1 MVFSKAV
8 TLPLL
13 LGLQSNGGDRRLLSV
28 INNLKGNAGCS
39 DRRS

>member
-1 MVFSKAV
+1 MVFNKAV
-8 TLPLL
+8 TLSLL
-13 LGLQSNGGDRRLLSV
+13 LGLQSNGRDGRLLSV